1 MPGTGFE
8 LYGNVGELQNLAG
21 VQHTYRGRFEA
32 ILGQI
37 QSAVGTVTPK
47 WVGAGTA
54 GFQSFN
60 TSTEAEF
67 TDVQAAFNKLATAT
81 EDAGTNWNGAI
92 SRIDAR
98 WGS

>member
-1 MPGTGFE
+1 MPGQGFE

-21 VQHTYRGRFEA
+21 VQHTYRGRFEG

-37 QSAVGTVTPK
+37 QTAVGTVTPK
-47 WVGAGTA
+47 WTGAGLD
-54 GFQSFN
+54 GFTTFN
-60 TSTEAEF
+60 KSSETEF

-81 EDAGTNWNGAI
+81 EDAGTNWDGSI
-92 SRIDAR
+92 SRINGM